1 MKLTDLKGIGEKTE
15 QSFGKLRI
23 GSVEELLNYYP
34 RNYDVYEEPI
44 GIDEID
50 NRLSVAIDGTVM
62 KNLEIKS
69 VKHLQIVTTVIKDTY
84 GKLIK
89 VTWFNMP
96 FLRNS
101 VKYSMR
107 FIFRG
112 RINKKDGLPVMEQP
126 EIFPL
131 GKYEEKLNKMQPIY
145 SLSKGITNN
154 AIIKAVRQALDCY
167 QFEDYLIPEYRNTYG
182 IIEINEAIRG
192 IHFPE
197 HKEALIKAR
206 KRLVFDEFF
215 RFIYN
220 MRRLK
225 EKETFVPNTNR
236 IVQHDV
242 SETLMDKLPYMLTD
256 AQKNVLTEI
265 YTDMESDKT
274 MQRLIQGDVGSGKTI
289 VAFLA
294 MLDVADSGKQ
304 AALMAPTEVLAEQ
317 HFNGIIEMKETYN
330 LDITPVLL
338 TGSTKASEKK
348 RIYEMMESG
357 EANII
362 IGTHALIQE
371 KAVYHNLALVITD
384 EQHRFGVMQRSAIKE
399 KGNNP
404 HVIVMSA
411 TPIPRTLAIILYGD
425 LDISIINELP
435 AKRLSIKNCVVT
447 KEYRKKAYQ
456 FIEKEVKSGRQV
468 YVICPMVEENDT
480 LEAENVMDYS
490 KILEQELSNEIVI
503 TYLHGKMKSEEKNNI
518 MRRFSKNEI
527 QVLVS
532 TTVIEVGINV
542 PNATVMMVENA
553 ERFGLASLHQLR
565 GRVGRGEYQSY
576 CIFVSSSGDKEKLKR
591 LEILNQSND
600 GFFIASSDLKLRG
613 PGDFFGVRQSGEM
626 EFCLADIYCDG
637 EVMKAASDAVD
648 HFIEDGYE
656 LVDKRLNDDIV
667 IY

>member
-1 MKLTDLKGIGEKTE
+1 MRLTALKGIGEKTE
-15 QSFGKLRI
+15 QLFGKLKI
-23 GSVEELLNYYP
+23 ESVEDLLNYYP

-44 GIDEID
+44 GIDDID
-50 NRLSVAIDGTVM
+50 NKLVAAIDGTVM
-62 KNLEIKS
+62 KNVEIKT
-69 VKHLQIVTTVIKDTY
+69 VKNLQIVTTVIKDRN
-84 GKLIK
+84 GKMIK

-96 FLRNS
+96 FLRNT

-112 RINKKDGLPVMEQP
+112 RINKKNGMPVMEQP
-126 EIFPL
+126 EIFSL
-131 GKYEEKLNKMQPIY
+131 AKYEEKLNKMQPIY

-154 AIIKAVRQALDCY
+154 AIIKAVKQALESC
-167 QFEDYLIPEYRNTYG
+167 QLEDYLTAEYRQRYD
-182 IIEINEAIRG
+182 IIELGEAIRG

-197 HKEALIKAR
+197 YPEELFRAR

-220 MRRLK
+220 MRKLK
-225 EKETFVPNTNR
+225 EKETFVLNTNR
-236 IVQHDV
+236 ITGHQI
-242 SETLMDKLPYMLTD
+242 SETVMKKLPYDLTN
-256 AQKNVLTEI
+256 AQKTVLKEI
-265 YTDMESDKT
+265 FSDMASDKT

-294 MLDVADSGKQ
+294 MLDVAASGRQ

-317 HFNGIIEMKETYN
+317 HFNGIMEMKETYN

-338 TGSTKASEKK
+338 TGSFRASEK
-348 RIYEMMESG
+348 RSIYAKIESG
-357 EANII
+357 EADII

-371 KAVYHNLALVITD
+371 KVVYHNLALVITD
-384 EQHRFGVMQRSAIKE
+384 EQHRFGVRQRSAIKE
-399 KGNNP
+399 KGRNP

-447 KEYRKKAYQ
+447 GEYRKKAYA
-456 FIEKEVKSGRQV
+456 FIEKEVKAGRQV

-480 LEAENVMDYS
+480 LEAENVIDYS
-490 KILEQELSNEIVI
+490 KLLKKELSEDIAV
-503 TYLHGKMKSEEKNNI
+503 TYLHGKMKPEEKNEI
-518 MRRFSKNEI
+518 MRKFARNEI

-565 GRVGRGEYQSY
+565 GRVGRGEHQSY
-576 CIFVSSSGDKEKLKR
+576 CIFVSSSSDKGKLKR

-600 GFFIASSDLKLRG
+600 GFYIASSDLKLRG

-626 EFCLADIYCDG
+626 EFNLADIYCDG
-637 EVMKAASDAVD
+637 EIMKAASDAVD
-648 HFIEDGYE
+648 NFIEQGYD